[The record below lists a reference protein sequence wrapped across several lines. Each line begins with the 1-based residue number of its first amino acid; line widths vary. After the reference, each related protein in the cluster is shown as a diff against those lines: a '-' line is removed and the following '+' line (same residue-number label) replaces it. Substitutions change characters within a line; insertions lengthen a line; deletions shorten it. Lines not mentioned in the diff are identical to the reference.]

1 MTCVKDIVLKN
12 IIYVKIFKIIVIIYL
27 MDTNNKEPTKPTT
40 KEELISNIKEW
51 IKIDTDIIKLK
62 AEIKDKTKKKKEL
75 TDSLINVM
83 KKNAI
88 DCFDING
95 GALMYKQKKTKKT
108 ISAKFLLSQLE
119 EYYKDKPEVAKD
131 ITKHVLDNRQEVFKD
146 EIHRKLTKT

>member
-1 MTCVKDIVLKN
+1 
-12 IIYVKIFKIIVIIYL
+12 
-27 MDTNNKEPTKPTT
+27 MDTNNKEPTKPTTT

-62 AEIKDKTKKKKEL
+62 AEIKDKTKKKKDL

-83 KKNAI
+83 KKNSI

-95 GALMYKQKKTKKT
+95 GALMYKQKKIKKT
-108 ISAKFLLSQLE
+108 ISAKFLLTQLE

-131 ITKHVLDNRQEVFKD
+131 ITKHVLDNREEVFKD
-146 EIHRKLTKT
+146 EIHRKLTKV

>member
-1 MTCVKDIVLKN
+1 
-12 IIYVKIFKIIVIIYL
+12 

>member
-1 MTCVKDIVLKN
+1 
-12 IIYVKIFKIIVIIYL
+12 
-27 MDTNNKEPTKPTT
+27 MDTNDKEKNKESPKPTT

-62 AEIKDKTKKKKEL
+62 AEIKEKTKKKKDL

-83 KKNAI
+83 KKNSI

-119 EYYKDKPEVAKD
+119 EYYKDKPEVAKE
-131 ITKHVLDNRQEVFKD
+131 ITKHVLDNREEVFKD
-146 EIHRKLTKT
+146 EIHRKQTKA